1 MFFKCLNGKL
11 IELWK
16 GDNAMNKKANVKTVL
31 NGCILLSLLCLL
43 IGASGCNQAG
53 RYQLIG
59 RDSGEPY
66 VIDTTTGKAWTV
78 GKEGPRSHN
87 PLFILQGK
95 IILPGKIGRFKGAY
109 TNSNLYIIDTSMG
122 KAWTR

>member
-1 MFFKCLNGKL
+1 VCFKLLNEKFIGL
-11 IELWK
+11 LK
-16 GDNAMNKKANVKTVL
+16 GDKEMNKTATIKITECL
-31 NGCILLSLLCLL
+31 LLSLICLL

-53 RYQLIG
+53 RYQLVD
-59 RDSGEPY
+59 RDSGQPY

-78 GKEGPRSHN
+78 GYEGPRSHN

-109 TNSNLYIIDTSMG
+109 TNSNLYIIDTATG